1 MGKIMAE
8 IVKKPVS
15 KDCTEE
21 NMHISSHSKIR
32 MLKVSKYNY
41 KHGTNY
47 RNSTNDSRQILSTRT
62 IISEFKSLIS
72 KSGNQTYY
80 TYIKPIVLLCYRTFY
95 LFISITS
102 VTHIIDHSEAWTRS
116 LLARLPKIAGS
127 CSVKLV

>member
-1 MGKIMAE
+1 MGKRMAE
-8 IVKKPVS
+8 IVKKPLN

-32 MLKVSKYNY
+32 MLKVSNNNY

-80 TYIKPIVLLCYRTFY
+80 TYITPIVLLCYRTFY

-102 VTHIIDHSEAWTRS
+102 VIHIIDHS
-116 LLARLPKIAGS
+116 
-127 CSVKLV
+127 